1 MGYIFCNFDKNIQ
14 RQVPVRSP
22 DQPKLISF
30 NILRRKHARIQKSF
44 LEGVQG
50 MTVNQPTFISFG
62 FPGVSGPPVPPLFL
76 LGSVHEGFF

>member
-44 LEGVQG
+44 LEGG
-50 MTVNQPTFISFG
+50 PRDDCEPTFISFG